1 MNKIQMNETLKDLI
15 ERGVAIRNQR
25 IAEESAR
32 IAALN
37 EKLARERDE
46 REREIRA
53 LLPTPLNELSKI
65 DVGVNHA
72 HIYITEPFP
81 GKGKVTIYVS
91 KEKGKEK
98 GDEQWRFLEYEAY
111 NPDGYY
117 LKFQTLEEA
126 LAYASGALEI

>member
-1 MNKIQMNETLKDLI
+1 MNEKIETLNDLI
-15 ERGVAIRNQR
+15 ERGVAIREKR
-25 IAEESAR
+25 IAEEKAR
-32 IAALN
+32 IAAFY
-37 EKLARERDE
+37 EQLARESAE

-81 GKGKVTIYVS
+81 GKGKVRIYAS
-91 KEKGKEK
+91 KR
-98 GDEQWRFLEYEAY
+98 DEQWRFIEYEAY

-117 LKFQTLEEA
+117 LKFPSLEEA
-126 LAYASGALEI
+126 VAFAAGALEI

>member
-1 MNKIQMNETLKDLI
+1 MINETMTLDDLI
-15 ERGVAIRNQR
+15 QRGVAIRFSR
-25 IAEESAR
+25 IAEERAR
-32 IAALN
+32 IAAFH
-37 EKLARERDE
+37 EQLARESAQ

-81 GKGKVTIYVS
+81 GKGKVRIYAS
-91 KEKGKEK
+91 KK
-98 GDEQWRFLEYEAY
+98 DEQWRFIEYEAY

-117 LKFQTLEEA
+117 LKLQTLEEA

>member
-1 MNKIQMNETLKDLI
+1 MNQIQTQTLNDLI
-15 ERGVAIRNQR
+15 NRGVAIRNQR

-37 EKLARERDE
+37 EKRARESAE

-53 LLPTPLNELSKI
+53 ILPAPLNELSKI
-65 DVGVNHA
+65 DTGVNHA
-72 HIYITEPFP
+72 YVIIKEPFP
-81 GKGKVTIYVS
+81 GMGKVRVYVS
-91 KEKGKEK
+91 KKN
-98 GDEQWRFLEYEAY
+98 DQWRFLEYEAY

-117 LKFQTLEEA
+117 LKLQTLEEA

>member
-1 MNKIQMNETLKDLI
+1 MNETLNDLI
-15 ERGVAIRNQR
+15 ERGVAIREKR
-25 IAEESAR
+25 IAEERAR
-32 IAALN
+32 ITAFY
-37 EKLARERDE
+37 EKLARERED

-81 GKGKVTIYVS
+81 GKGKVRIYAS
-91 KEKGKEK
+91 KK
-98 GDEQWRFLEYEAY
+98 DEQWRFIEYEAY

-126 LAYASGALEI
+126 VAFASGALEV

>member
-1 MNKIQMNETLKDLI
+1 MNETLNDLI
-15 ERGVAIRNQR
+15 ERGVAIREKR
-25 IAEESAR
+25 IAEERAR
-32 IAALN
+32 ITAFY
-37 EKLARERDE
+37 EKLARERED

-81 GKGKVTIYVS
+81 GKGKVRIYAS
-91 KEKGKEK
+91 KK
-98 GDEQWRFLEYEAY
+98 DEQWRFIEYEAY

-126 LAYASGALEI
+126 VAYAAGVLEV

>member
-81 GKGKVTIYVS
+81 GKGKVRIYAS
-91 KEKGKEK
+91 KN
-98 GDEQWRFLEYEAY
+98 EQWRFIEYEAY

>member
-1 MNKIQMNETLKDLI
+1 MNEKNETMTLDDLI
-15 ERGVAIRNQR
+15 QRGVAIREKR
-25 IAEESAR
+25 IAEERAR
-32 IAALN
+32 ITAFY
-37 EKLARERDE
+37 EKLARERED

-81 GKGKVTIYVS
+81 GKGKVRIYAS
-91 KEKGKEK
+91 KK
-98 GDEQWRFLEYEAY
+98 DEQWRFIEYEAY

-126 LAYASGALEI
+126 VAYAAGVLEV

>member
-1 MNKIQMNETLKDLI
+1 MNEKNETMTLDDLI
-15 ERGVAIRNQR
+15 QRGVAIREQR
-25 IAEESAR
+25 IAEERAR
-32 IAALN
+32 ITAFY
-37 EKLARERDE
+37 EKLARERED

-81 GKGKVTIYVS
+81 GKGKVRIYAS
-91 KEKGKEK
+91 KN
-98 GDEQWRFLEYEAY
+98 EQWRFIEYEAY

>member
-1 MNKIQMNETLKDLI
+1 MNEKNETMTLDDLI
-15 ERGVAIRNQR
+15 QRGVAIREKR
-25 IAEESAR
+25 IAEERAR
-32 IAALN
+32 ITAFY
-37 EKLARERDE
+37 EKLARERED

-81 GKGKVTIYVS
+81 GKGKVRIYAS
-91 KEKGKEK
+91 KK
-98 GDEQWRFLEYEAY
+98 DEQWRFIEYEAY

-117 LKFQTLEEA
+117 LKFQSLEEA
-126 LAYASGALEI
+126 IAYAAGALEI

>member
-1 MNKIQMNETLKDLI
+1 MTLDELIQ
-15 ERGVAIRNQR
+15 RGIAIREKR
-25 IAEESAR
+25 IAEERAR
-32 IAALN
+32 IAAFH
-37 EKLARERDE
+37 EQLARESAE

-53 LLPTPLNELSKI
+53 LLPPPLNELSRV
-65 DVGVNHA
+65 DVGVRHA

-81 GKGKVTIYVS
+81 GKGKVVIYAS
-91 KEKGKEK
+91 KK
-98 GDEQWRFLEYEAY
+98 DEQWRFIEYEAY

>member
-1 MNKIQMNETLKDLI
+1 MNEKMNETMTLDDLI
-15 ERGVAIRNQR
+15 RRGVEIREKR
-25 IAEESAR
+25 IAEERAR
-32 IAALN
+32 IAAFY
-37 EKLARERDE
+37 EKLARESAE

-81 GKGKVTIYVS
+81 GKGKVRIYAS
-91 KEKGKEK
+91 KE
-98 GDEQWRFLEYEAY
+98 DEQWQFLEYEAY

-117 LKFQTLEEA
+117 LKFTSLEEA
-126 LAYASGALEI
+126 VAFAAGALEI

>member
-1 MNKIQMNETLKDLI
+1 MNETMTLDDLI
-15 ERGVAIRNQR
+15 QRGVALHEQR
-25 IAEESAR
+25 IAEERAR
-32 IAALN
+32 ITAFH
-37 EKLARERDE
+37 EQLARESAE

-53 LLPTPLNELSKI
+53 LLPPPLNELSKV
-65 DVGVNHA
+65 DVGVRHA

-81 GKGKVTIYVS
+81 GKGKVRIYAS
-91 KEKGKEK
+91 KR
-98 GDEQWRFLEYEAY
+98 DEQWRFIEYEAY

>member
-1 MNKIQMNETLKDLI
+1 MSEKTTLTLNDLI
-15 ERGVAIRNQR
+15 ERGVAIREKR
-25 IAEESAR
+25 IAEERAR
-32 IAALN
+32 ITAFH
-37 EKLARERDE
+37 EQLARERAE
-46 REREIRA
+46 RECEIRA

-81 GKGKVTIYVS
+81 GKGKVVIYAS
-91 KEKGKEK
+91 KK
-98 GDEQWRFLEYEAY
+98 DEQWRFLEFEAY